1 MYHQK
6 HYGNHEFAIDQG
18 DVKLKNELSSSWEK
32 YILDFLFYKSAQRT
46 QRWEV
51 FGGRFMEI

>member
-18 DVKLKNELSSSWEK
+18 DVKLKNELTSSWEK
-32 YILDFLFYKSAQRT
+32 YILDFLFYKSHKGAKVH
-46 QRWEV
+46 EV
-51 FGGRFMEI
+51 ERQELREP